1 MLKIIIIITGTIL
14 IFILCIVCA
23 IKYQTLKYNKN
34 NILPLNA
41 TVNKPIT
48 ILPLYENNI
57 EISSN
62 NIEISSNNDINS
74 TSNIIKLEPI
84 NNLNHQKLPLATE
97 IKPIKAN
104 KIHSN
109 RYNN

>member
-14 IFILCIVCA
+14 IFILCIACT

-34 NILPLNA
+34 NIVPLNA
-41 TVNKPIT
+41 TVTTPIT
-48 ILPLYENNI
+48 ILPLYENNIEISPNNIEISSNNI

-74 TSNIIKLEPI
+74 TSNIIKLEA
-84 NNLNHQKLPLATE
+84 LQTFWV
-97 IKPIKAN
+97 
-104 KIHSN
+104 S
-109 RYNN
+109 